1 MQITIYSGFSK
12 EVNSTKQPTGGT
24 AVSCYLK
31 ENTSVIKP
39 VFILNGANFSTNY
52 VSWNGRFYW
61 VDDIVSIRNGAVE
74 LHCSVDVL
82 ASYKSQI
89 GASTQYV
96 TRAASRYDPSI
107 VDNMYPTIT
116 KTNTLTNTFSTIHSQ
131 VTNGASY
138 VLGVLGGGPGAV
150 DGVKYY
156 ILSPSQFA
164 DLMDFMTDDV
174 RSGILDAP
182 VTEISK
188 ALQKELL
195 NPYQYICSCMY
206 FPFTISSAQVSQNLR
221 FGWWEYDY
229 PLDYIDPSDVDG
241 CFATFRENFNISM
254 HPQAGI
260 TGGETSYLLG
270 APYTKLLLHCY
281 GFGDV
286 PIDATLFKGSTTGTY
301 NGKLEI
307 YVDYF
312 SGIGL
317 LLVKNSSNAVV
328 ARNWAQVGV
337 PVQIAQTTQSLLN
350 SAVGVVSTAGAI
362 AQGNFIGMLSGIGDA
377 MQGMLPQVE
386 KSGAYGTRAQFN
398 EAPTLTITHTYIT
411 PVDRTRHGSPCMDTL
426 TISNLSGYVQVEKPD
441 VDIAGTMEEK
451 NQIAGFMESG
461 FFYE

>member
-24 AVSCYLK
+24 AVNCCLK

-138 VLGVLGGGPGAV
+138 VLGVLGGGSSSV

-156 ILSPSQFA
+156 ILTPSDFA
-164 DLMDFMTDDV
+164 ALMNYLSDETNGV
-174 RSGILDAP
+174 LDAP

-188 ALQKELL
+188 ALQKELV
-195 NPYQYICSCMY
+195 NPFQYIVSCMY
-206 FPFTISSAQVSQNLR
+206 FPFTISSAQVSQALT
-221 FGWWEYDY
+221 FGWWTASGFVV
-229 PLDYIDPSDVDG
+229 DYIDPSDVNS
-241 CFATFRENFNISM
+241 CFATFRENFTISA

-317 LLVKNSSNAVV
+317 LLVKNNSNAVV
-328 ARNWAQVGV
+328 ARNWAQFGV
-337 PVQIAQTTQSLLN
+337 PVQISQSNQSLLN
-350 SAVGVVSTAGAI
+350 SAVGVISTTGAI
-362 AQGNFIGMLSGIGDA
+362 AQGNFIGVLSGIGDA

-426 TISNLSGYVQVEKPD
+426 TINSLSGYVQVEKPD
-441 VDIAGTMEEK
+441 VDITGTKEEK